1 MCLRKLLATGVGSV
15 SRDFRGDGG
24 SASNGNCT
32 LPLLQHI
39 CSDLPDHLRA
49 VQYWQTLSIR
59 PILAHKSGGLGPTS
73 RHLEIKMSNDS
84 AVCDAAGMSVFLQFA
99 PPVPPGFFAQPW
111 PQVLFAEPSPPGFFA
126 QLLLRELFAE
136 PSLRG
141 LFAEPLHRGLF
152 AEPSLRGLFAEPLHR
167 GLFVEPSLRGLF
179 AEPLPQV
186 LFAQI
191 SPRGSFGYVYVFH
204 AVLKHFVPCQ
214 TWTAPLTCL
223 RKATIVASN

>member
-1 MCLRKLLATGVGSV
+1 
-15 SRDFRGDGG
+15 
-24 SASNGNCT
+24 
-32 LPLLQHI
+32 
-39 CSDLPDHLRA
+39 
-49 VQYWQTLSIR
+49 
-59 PILAHKSGGLGPTS
+59 
-73 RHLEIKMSNDS
+73 MSNDF
-84 AVCDAAGMSVFLQFA
+84 AVCDAAGMSVFLQLA

-152 AEPSLRGLFAEPLHR
+152 AEP
-167 GLFVEPSLRGLF
+167 
-179 AEPLPQV
+179 LPQV

-223 RKATIVASN
+223 RKATIVASNLWKIRG